1 MAGYGD
7 DTAFTAWLASRG
19 LTLPVGAPSPE
30 VLRQRGSDYLDATYG
45 PRLICS
51 APTGG
56 LDQERAWPRTGHMLN
71 GQSIASDAIPAA
83 WVRASYRAAW
93 LEASRSDSL
102 SATVRPDQRKRREKV
117 DVIEREFFDAGE
129 IKIGGGNIA
138 VVDAEIDGLVAPFL
152 CASRFASFLV
162 V

>member
-7 DTAFTAWLASRG
+7 DAAFQAWLDAAG
-19 LTLPVGAPSPE
+19 YELPAETPAPS

-45 PRLICS
+45 PRLMCS
-51 APTGG
+51 TPTGG
-56 LDQERAWPRTGHMLN
+56 LDQERAWPRTGHVLQ
-71 GQSIASDAIPAA
+71 GQPIAADAIPSA

-93 LEASRSDSL
+93 LEASKSGAL
-102 SATVRPDQRKRREKV
+102 TATVRPDQRVRRQKV

-129 IKIGGGNIA
+129 IKVGGANIA
-138 VVDAEIDGLVAPFL
+138 VIDAEIDGLVAPLL
-152 CASRFASFLV
+152 CAPRFASFLV